1 MQMEV
6 VDVVGQG
13 IRRLEELG
21 GFIPSMSAIVYKEC
35 SLHALIQL
43 LSHNRYQQWILRQI
57 LGQISS

>member
-13 IRRLEELG
+13 IRGLEELG
-21 GFIPSMSAIVYKEC
+21 SFLPIMSAIVYKEC
-35 SLHALIQL
+35 SLHVLIQL
-43 LSHNRYQQWILRQI
+43 LSNNRYQQWILRQI